1 MSQQA
6 LRSVGAV
13 SCAKVF
19 AVMYGFVGI
28 FIGAVFSLVFLV
40 TGMAAGSSELQGGP
54 QSGVLGLILGVGS
67 IVFFPI
73 CYALLGAIGGLIMAG
88 FYNFIPKYTG
98 GIELEIG
105 EF

>member
-28 FIGAVFSLVFLV
+28 LIGAVFSLVFLF
-40 TGMAAGSSELQGGP
+40 TGMAAGSDGLPGGM
-54 QSGVLGLILGVGS
+54 QSPVLSLFLGVGS
-67 IVFFPI
+67 ILFFPI
-73 CYALLGAIGGLIMAG
+73 CYALLGALGGLIMSG
-88 FYNFIPKYTG
+88 LYNLIAKYTG
-98 GIELEIG
+98 GIEIEIG
-105 EF
+105 